1 MYLSPA
7 PPRVL
12 AHRGLAI
19 DAPENSMLAFLRAI
33 VLGCT
38 HVETD
43 VHASSDGIAVICHDD
58 DLMRI
63 AGRPERPR
71 QLSMARLAE
80 IPIGHDQT
88 LCSLSEALD
97 AFPDTRFNID
107 IKSGDAVL
115 PTVQAIRDAKARDRV
130 LITSFNERRRRAA
143 VELLPGVAT
152 SASAPRFVAALLAA
166 ASGSDVALRG
176 TLRGLHALQVPEKTL
191 GLAVSS
197 PRLID
202 SFHRAG
208 VEVHIWT
215 VNEVDDMA
223 RLFDAGVDGLVT
235 DRADLALRLLAT
247 GD

>member
-12 AHRGLAI
+12 AHRGFAL
-19 DAPENSMLAFLRAI
+19 DAPENSMLAFLRA
-33 VLGCT
+33 VALGCS
-38 HVETD
+38 HLETD
-43 VHASSDGIAVICHDD
+43 VHASGDGIAVICHDD

-63 AGRPERPR
+63 AGRPERPD

-80 IPIGHDQT
+80 VPLGHDQT
-88 LCSLSEALD
+88 MCSLSDALD
-97 AFPDTRFNID
+97 AFPDARFNID
-107 IKSGDAVL
+107 IKSADAVL

-130 LITSFNERRRRAA
+130 LVTSFSERRRRAA

-166 ASGSDVALRG
+166 ASGSDWALRG
-176 TLRGLHALQVPEKTL
+176 ALRGLDALQVPEKTL
-191 GLAVSS
+191 GLAVSA
-197 PRLID
+197 PRILD
-202 SFHRAG
+202 AFHRAG

-215 VNEVDDMA
+215 VNDVDDMA

-235 DRADLALRLLAT
+235 DRPDLALRLLAT